1 MKIARIVFTMLMT
14 VAIWLTVAQIEYNE
28 WEKNSHY
35 VPMLERYEK

>member
-1 MKIARIVFTMLMT
+1 MFAVA
-14 VAIWLTVAQIEYNE
+14 AIWLTVAQIEYNE